1 MKLTHFFIAK
11 FSTQIGKYIK
21 QKTVANPDINRL
33 NNKIEKFIVKKKMK
47 LQKQLIVI
55 IPQIK
60 YLLLTILITNA
71 KIKEPNKEPKPYAV
85 PKLPIPNPQSPLF

>member
-1 MKLTHFFIAK
+1 
-11 FSTQIGKYIK
+11 
-21 QKTVANPDINRL
+21 
-33 NNKIEKFIVKKKMK
+33 MK

-60 YLLLTILITNA
+60 YLLLTILIIKV

-85 PKLPIPNPQSPLF
+85 PKLPYSSSFKLNSFFNSVT